1 MLIGEVSRRTG
12 ISARMLRHYEELG
25 LVRPQART
33 SGGYR
38 DYSEEDLRQLLQVEA
53 LRSLGLPLAHIAEL
67 LVEGAGDLPTMIDR
81 LITETRQRIHRDRE
95 LLRRLQLVRNEQ
107 PEATAELLEV
117 IDVLRQLRSGDPTV
131 RQRAALGHLERASV
145 RGPALTEALLREDND
160 DVAGA
165 LQWALER
172 SEAVDLRL
180 LDKALAAKNPRVRRR
195 AADLLTGMAGAD
207 ADKLLEELVDD
218 ADDLIRSHAILA
230 LSRRGRAGMVPRLL
244 GMIVD
249 GLLDVEAAEVLGELA
264 PADEKV
270 VDELEELLTAP
281 GTTPGARL
289 RLVQAL
295 AEIPGPQASRL
306 LTGLSDDA
314 DHVVAGTARHILRQR
329 GNG

>member
-1 MLIGEVSRRTG
+1 MLIGEVSRHTG

-25 LVRPQART
+25 LVSPHART

-67 LVEGAGDLPTMIDR
+67 LAEGVGGLPTMIDR
-81 LITETRQRIHRDRE
+81 LIAETRQRINRDRE
-95 LLRRLQLVRNEQ
+95 LLRRLQLVRKEQ

-117 IDVLRQLRSGDPTV
+117 IDVLRQLRSGDPAV
-131 RQRAALGHLERASV
+131 RHQAALGHLDPASA
-145 RGPALTEALLREDND
+145 RGSALTEALLREDND

-172 SEAVDLRL
+172 SGSTDLGL
-180 LDKALAAKNPRVRRR
+180 LHKALAAQNPRVRRR
-195 AADLLTGMAGAD
+195 AANLLTGMAGAD
-207 ADKLLEELVDD
+207 VDKLLETLVDD
-218 ADDLIRSHAILA
+218 ADDLIRSRAILA
-230 LSRRGRAGMVPRLL
+230 LSRRGSKAMVPRLL
-244 GMIVD
+244 GMIVE
-249 GLLDVEAAEVLGELA
+249 GLLDVEAAELLGELV

-270 VDELEELLTAP
+270 VGELEELLAAP

-295 AEIPGPQASRL
+295 AEIPGPRSGRL
-306 LTGLSDDA
+306 LAALIDDE
-314 DHVVAGTARHILRQR
+314 DRVVAGTARYILGEH